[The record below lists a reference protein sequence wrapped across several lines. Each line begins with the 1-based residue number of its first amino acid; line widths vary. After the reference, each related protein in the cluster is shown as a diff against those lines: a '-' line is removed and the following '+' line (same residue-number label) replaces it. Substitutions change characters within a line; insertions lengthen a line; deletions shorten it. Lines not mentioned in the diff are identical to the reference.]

1 MSEGLTLDGS
11 AIRGLLEEVAA
22 ELDGGVQRRVVIVGG
37 SLLAWHEL
45 RDATRDVDSIERLDE
60 GLVAAVEVVAARH
73 GLAKDWLNDHAA
85 AFTPFGFD
93 MAGCSVLV
101 DHPQLQVLGAPFR
114 DVFLMKL
121 RRGHPQDLV
130 DMRAV
135 WPHVAEQFA
144 SAAMV
149 VEEFYLA
156 FPDELAD
163 PHLAEFVVAELARDG
178 VDLPLR

>member
-11 AIRGLLEEVAA
+11 TIKGLLEEVAA
-22 ELDGGVQRRVVIVGG
+22 ELNDDVQRRVVIVGG

-45 RDATRDVDSIERLDE
+45 RDATRDVDSIERLD
-60 GLVAAVEVVAARH
+60 GRLLAAVEVVAARH

-93 MAGCSVLV
+93 TAGCSVLV

-130 DMRAV
+130 DMRSV
-135 WPHVAEQFA
+135 WPHVVEQFS
-144 SAAMV
+144 SAAEV
-149 VEEFYLA
+149 VEQFYVS

-163 PHLAEFVVAELARDG
+163 PHLAEFVVAELAKGG
-178 VDLPLR
+178 VELPIR